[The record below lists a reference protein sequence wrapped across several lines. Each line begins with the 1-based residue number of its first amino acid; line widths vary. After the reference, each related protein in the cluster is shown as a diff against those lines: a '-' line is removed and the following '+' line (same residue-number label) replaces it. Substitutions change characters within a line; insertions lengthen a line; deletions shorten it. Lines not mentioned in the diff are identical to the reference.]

1 MTLNWWE
8 ADTAV
13 TGRQR
18 LLLFAEVSANVD
30 LLTFNHSKVTF
41 DVIGFTFG
49 LLFVS
54 FTKALQ
60 YTDFDCY
67 MTHAIE
73 CV

>member
-30 LLTFNHSKVTF
+30 LLAFNNSKVTF
-41 DVIGFTFG
+41 DVIGLAIG
-49 LLFVS
+49 RLA
-54 FTKALQ
+54 KA
-60 YTDFDCY
+60 TSTCF
-67 MTHAIE
+67 
-73 CV
+73 